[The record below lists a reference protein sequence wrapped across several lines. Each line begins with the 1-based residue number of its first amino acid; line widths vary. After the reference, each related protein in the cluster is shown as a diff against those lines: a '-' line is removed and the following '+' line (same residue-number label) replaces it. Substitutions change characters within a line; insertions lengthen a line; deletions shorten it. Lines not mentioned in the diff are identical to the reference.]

1 MTYVWTGWG
10 LLTWCSSP
18 FATADEG
25 FKARPSLASLS
36 PEGLPVSAA
45 GPAWGSTEPPLSN
58 GGHRAEPDCKYLPGG
73 DVGACLEASSWA
85 VQVGA
90 CQEGWGGE
98 VPEVPEVP

>member
-1 MTYVWTGWG
+1 MKINMTYVRTGRG

-18 FATADEG
+18 LATADEG

-36 PEGLPVSAA
+36 PEGLPVSGA

-58 GGHRAEPDCKYLPGG
+58 EVHRAEPGCKYFPGE

-85 VQVGA
+85 VQGGA

-98 VPEVPEVP
+98 VP

>member
-1 MTYVWTGWG
+1 MKINMTYVRTGWG

-18 FATADEG
+18 LATADEG

-45 GPAWGSTEPPLSN
+45 GPAWGSTEPLLSN
-58 GGHRAEPDCKYLPGG
+58 GSHRAEPDCKYLPGE

-98 VPEVPEVP
+98 VP